1 MLCQEHRGQ
10 AFTSAAG
17 PCSECGDETN
27 SCYQL
32 CEKCSTRFDECE
44 YCRKG
49 LNSNRD
55 PRLVAAFKCE
65 EAVAAR
71 QERLAALEAR
81 DTAYGAA
88 GQVYSEAIKPFQD
101 ELVAAL
107 KPYQAKEFEA
117 TREFSAEFEKVANE
131 RLRIEN
137 DPAATAGE
145 KLDAR
150 NRWIAAMNEY
160 SAKCRP
166 FREQTQHDTAP
177 LYQRFEEQT
186 AAFKE
191 VQEAAAAQAD
201 AEFLAA
207 DKLYETK
214 IKSILNGAL
223 NPFERFSSWISSLFS
238 RD

>member
-10 AFTSAAG
+10 AFTSAGG
-17 PCSECGDETN
+17 PCSECGEETN
-27 SCYQL
+27 SCYKL

-71 QERLAALEAR
+71 QERLAALS
-81 DTAYGAA
+81 AYDAA
-88 GQVYSEAIKPFQD
+88 LSASGQAYSEAIKPFQE
-101 ELVAAL
+101 ELKAAL
-107 KPYQAKEFEA
+107 KPFQEKEAEA
-117 TREFSAEFEKVANE
+117 TREFAAAYEVVQKEMQAVQAN
-131 RLRIEN
+131 
-137 DPAATAGE
+137 PASTEGE

-166 FREQTQHDTAP
+166 FREETQHDTAH

-186 AAFKE
+186 ASFKE
-191 VQEAAAAQAD
+191 TAD
-201 AEFLAA
+201 ANAEKANATYLEASRA
-207 DKLYETK
+207 YEAK
-214 IKSILNGAL
+214 IKAILNGAL
-223 NPFERFSSWISSLFS
+223 NPFERFSFWVSSLFS